1 MICNVC
7 NKEVENGIAVCP
19 YCGADLTKKEEKV
32 IAISFKKPNPPP
44 VIEVTFIEPE
54 IVEEPVIEVEPIYYE
69 EPIEEEPV
77 VEEPALAPAKK
88 VKKKKSKKKEEKPK
102 VKSKDKINPLF
113 LILSLLWAPYP
124 GILLWVLTSKKT
136 PKASQAYGSCGI
148 IMFTLR
154 CVTRYITS
162 IITRVVTTV
171 AVIVFIVG
179 ITAVLVITQ
188 YGITFA

>member
-1 MICNVC
+1 MGFLDKLFGKKSKNATP
-7 NKEVENGIAVCP
+7 EVVKQEKPVV
-19 YCGADLTKKEEKV
+19 EE
-32 IAISFKKPNPPP
+32 P
-44 VIEVTFIEPE
+44 
-54 IVEEPVIEVEPIYYE
+54 IVEEPAA
-69 EPIEEEPV
+69 EEPV

-88 VKKKKSKKKEEKPK
+88 AKKSKKKEEKPK